1 VSVYCFH
8 EITQNRQYTL
18 GQINSVPNFAK
29 PVFPCALHSFHNL
42 VYPRCEIPRTGGI
55 PEVSFQFARARTNCV
70 TSNRLGWEHFKF
82 LIHEVNCE
90 TTAFYYTRHTF
101 ITAES
106 KRERNLR
113 AGLFHAVERA
123 AVELMVCD
131 CGQIPDVI
139 YKPATCRGGALA
151 LPAPS
156 RMHTCGCVHHAC
168 SRVICISNM
177 RLRTPPIMRHRFSCC
192 SVAN

>member
-1 VSVYCFH
+1 VSVYCSH
-8 EITQNRQYTL
+8 EITQYRRHYILSAKLIQFQT
-18 GQINSVPNFAK
+18 FAK
-29 PVFPCALHSFHNL
+29 PVFPRAPHSFHNL

-106 KRERNLR
+106 MRERERERNLR
-113 AGLFHAVERA
+113 GGLFHAVERA

-131 CGQIPDVI
+131 CGQLPDVI

-156 RMHTCGCVHHAC
+156 RMHTCGRVQP
-168 SRVICISNM
+168 RVICISNM
-177 RLRTPPIMRHRFSCC
+177 RLRTPPIMRHLYS
-192 SVAN
+192 